1 MNNEIVI
8 KPNYTLKEYLNF
20 TYKNLFS
27 KWGIKLVFV
36 IALFMLVFDL
46 VYLFQTSN
54 LVSFSNGIPIFNIIL
69 PILVFIIFPS
79 SIYLMLK
86 KAVQKQKEEEIH
98 FIFNS
103 NYFRIKKELSDVK
116 KPWTSYKSIVET
128 ENYFLV
134 KQNNHQ
140 TDFFPKRFFSEQQL
154 VDFKELIQKLD
165 LEKKLQR

>member
-1 MNNEIVI
+1 MDSEIII

-20 TYKNLFS
+20 TFKNLFT
-27 KWGIKLVFV
+27 KWSVKLIVT
-36 IALFMLVFDL
+36 IALLILVVD
-46 VYLFQTSN
+46 VIYLFQTSN
-54 LVSFSNGIPIFNIIL
+54 LISFSNGIPIFNIIF

-86 KAVQKQKEEEIH
+86 KAVQKQKDEKTL

-103 NYFRIKKELSDVK
+103 DYFRIKKELSDVK
-116 KPWTSYKSIVET
+116 NPWNLYKSIIET

-134 KQNNHQ
+134 KQKKHQ

-154 VDFKELIQKLD
+154 IDFKELIQKLD
-165 LEKKLQR
+165 LEKKLKS